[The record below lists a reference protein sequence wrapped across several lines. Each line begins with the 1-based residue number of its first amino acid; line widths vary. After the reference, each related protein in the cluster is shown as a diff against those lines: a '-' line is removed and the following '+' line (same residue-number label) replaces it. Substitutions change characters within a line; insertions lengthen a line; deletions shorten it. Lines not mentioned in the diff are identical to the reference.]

1 MVTVVYLF
9 VYREPLNP
17 GTTVLCLI
25 TTHRLGQS
33 QPIRWPK
40 NWNPDVSLLY
50 VFVLL
55 LFFYL
60 KGFRIGFLEVSS
72 FKALEN
78 ENLKQ
83 KSAISQKFDSTV
95 VKLLLTSCK
104 IISTEFKFFFY
115 CLGLLM
121 HNDYNLFFFSVLIHG
136 NIYFLSKL
144 HILL

>member
-1 MVTVVYLF
+1 MSYHNASTGPKPTH
-9 VYREPLNP
+9 PLAKKLESRRFSSIC
-17 GTTVLCLI
+17 VRFI
-25 TTHRLGQS
+25 T
-33 QPIRWPK
+33 
-40 NWNPDVSLLY
+40 
-50 VFVLL
+50 
-55 LFFYL
+55 FFYL

-121 HNDYNLFFFSVLIHG
+121 HNDYNLFFSL
-136 NIYFLSKL
+136 FLYMV
-144 HILL
+144 IFIF